1 MVINL
6 TTKVI
11 TMNTKPSI
19 FSFESGSTIRA
30 IMIDD
35 NPWFVA
41 ADVCM
46 ALRIQN
52 ATQFVDRLESYERS
66 MFNIGRQGSV
76 NIISESGL
84 YTLILRCRD
93 ATKPGTIPNRFKN
106 WVTQEVLPQI
116 RKTGRYVREELSPAD
131 KAQKVVASF
140 MPAILE
146 AMKEGDKPSY
156 TYPLKPGY
164 REMIHCPEGVVG
176 LAEKSLLM
184 NLLQQLDEDG
194 HDVAGAAAEFT
205 TMVSY
210 IVGVSRCLQ
219 DIRIHAQYINK
230 NASEF

>member
-1 MVINL
+1 M
-6 TTKVI
+6 TSQST
-11 TMNTKPSI
+11 PSPDAV
-19 FSFESGSTIRA
+19 FKFESATPIR
-30 IMIDD
+30 MFNIDG
-35 NPWFVA
+35 NPWFA
-41 ADVCM
+41 ASDVCK
-46 ALRIQN
+46 ALGLTNSRMSLKALDDDEKGVSSTYTVKGAQN
-52 ATQFVDRLESYERS
+52 V
-66 MFNIGRQGSV
+66 SV
-76 NIISESGL
+76 INESGL

-93 ATKPGTIPNRFKN
+93 DVTPGTIPYRFRK
-106 WVTQEVLPQI
+106 WVTGEVLPQI
-116 RKTGRYVREELSPAD
+116 RKTGRYAREELSPAD

-156 TYPLKPGY
+156 SYPLKPGY

-219 DIRIHAQYINK
+219 DIRSHAQYINK

>member
-1 MVINL
+1 MINL

-11 TMNTKPSI
+11 AMNTKPSI
-19 FSFESGSTIRA
+19 FSFESNCNIRA
-30 IMIDD
+30 VMIDG

-41 ADVCM
+41 ADVCT

-52 ATQFVDRLESYERS
+52 ATQFVDRLETYERS
-66 MFNIGRQGSV
+66 MFNIGRQGNV
-76 NIISESGL
+76 NIVSESGL
-84 YTLILRCRD
+84 FTLILRCRD
-93 ATKPGTIPNRFKN
+93 ATKAGTIPNRFKN

-156 TYPLKPGY
+156 SYPLKPGY
-164 REMIHCPEGVVG
+164 REMIHCHEGVVG

-219 DIRIHAQYINK
+219 DIRSHAQYINK